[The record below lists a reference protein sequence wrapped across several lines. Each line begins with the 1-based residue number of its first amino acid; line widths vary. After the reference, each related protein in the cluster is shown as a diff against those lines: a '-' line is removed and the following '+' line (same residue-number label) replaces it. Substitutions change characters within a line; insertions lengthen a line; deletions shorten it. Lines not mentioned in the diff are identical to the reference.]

1 MEKNVIEDGYRR
13 AAFLDRLVPGNFT
26 LRDAR
31 ENRFAGSRF
40 CGNESYQVVEI
51 DKVQKKARFRLL
63 PRADQ
68 PYGSL
73 ELEKQYQL
81 KQEVLTLHYSLTNR
95 GGQSREFKFIP
106 QVDFSFP
113 GYGESFLRIFA
124 VSAGEKAAIPREGGE
139 FGAIS
144 ALEFQ
149 DLKNETIINLLSDK
163 PFELWLIPIHTRCR
177 INGEMTEVYQSLC
190 SMPVHAVSLEPGGRF
205 DVVYRLKI
213 NH

>member
-1 MEKNVIEDGYRR
+1 
-13 AAFLDRLVPGNFT
+13 LDRLVPGNFT

-40 CGNESYQVVEI
+40 CGNEPYQVVEI

-95 GGQSREFKFIP
+95 GAQSREFKFIP

-124 VSAGEKAAIPREGGE
+124 VSAGEKTAISREGGE
-139 FGAIS
+139 LGVMS

-163 PFELWLIPIHTRCR
+163 PFELWLIPIHTQCR

-190 SMPVHAVSLEPGGRF
+190 CMPVHTVSLEPGGRF